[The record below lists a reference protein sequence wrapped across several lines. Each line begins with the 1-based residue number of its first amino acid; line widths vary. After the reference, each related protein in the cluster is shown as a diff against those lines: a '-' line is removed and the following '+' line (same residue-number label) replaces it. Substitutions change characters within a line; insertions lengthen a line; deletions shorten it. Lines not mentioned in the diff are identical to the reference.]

1 MHERSKEDLE
11 AALARLR
18 SEYRRLQ
25 KENQALRQELGPA
38 ARQLEPAEDDVGQV
52 NGVTNHSSV
61 DQKIRLFRSL
71 FRGRGDVFPV
81 RWDNKKGREGYSPA
95 CGNEWHKTLCG
106 KPKVK
111 CGACPNSQ
119 FLPVTDQV
127 IHDHLIGKQTIGV
140 YPILEDES
148 CWFLAIDFDKTSWRD
163 DVRGL
168 IDSCTHFDI
177 PAYVE
182 RSRSGDGAHVWV
194 FFSQSVQASLARK
207 LGSLILT
214 HATARRPGIGLESY
228 DRLFPSQDTL
238 PKGGFGNLIALP
250 LQKQPR
256 ELGNSEFLTE
266 APKIVDD
273 QWAFLDRVRRVSRN
287 QIEHLVQQYDVGDN
301 LLGVRRV
308 SELEDELEDSWTRPE
323 LQHEPEPQAAGDM
336 PESVRLVLSNG
347 LRIPKH
353 GMPPSLENTLIRL
366 AAFQNPE
373 FYRAQAMR
381 MSTYGKPRIISC
393 AEDLDQEIVL
403 PRGCLDAARS
413 ALEGQG
419 ITVIVDDQRFEGDPI
434 DTRFL
439 GTMRPEQE
447 AAANDLLD
455 DDTGLLCA
463 PTAFG
468 KTVVAAAVIGER
480 RRNTLILVHRRQLME
495 QWRERLATF
504 LDRPVES
511 IGQIGGGKRKRTG
524 EIDIAVMQSINR
536 KGKVDSLVGEY
547 GQIIVDEAHHV
558 SAFSFES
565 VLKKVRAKYILGLT
579 ATPVRKD
586 GHHPIILM
594 QCGPIRHRVTPQ
606 KQRQLANVE
615 YRLIPRSTEFR
626 VSDEDDGIGIQ
637 ALYGKLAQDDE
648 RNAQIFD
655 DILQA
660 LDAGRTPLVLTERVG
675 HAELLAEKLG
685 RFAKNVVILRGGRS
699 RKKAAEALDALAA
712 VPEDQ
717 ERLIIAT
724 GRYIGEGFDD
734 ARLDT
739 LFLTMP
745 ISWKGT
751 LQQYVG
757 RLHRQYRGKQE
768 VRVYDYVDQNLP
780 VLCKMYERRLMG
792 YRALGYDV
800 SANVQLDESTRQ
812 IRWFDSAPG
821 HHLMSGFSSR

>member
-1 MHERSKEDLE
+1 MPERSNEDLE

-18 SEYRRLQ
+18 SENRRLQ
-25 KENQALRQELGPA
+25 KENRALREELGPI
-38 ARQLEPAEDDVGQV
+38 ARQEALAEDDAGQV
-52 NGVTNHSSV
+52 IGITNRSSV

-71 FRGRGDVFPV
+71 FRGRGDVLPV
-81 RWDNKKGREGYSPA
+81 RWDNKKGRAGYSPA

-119 FLPVTDQV
+119 FLPVTNQV

-140 YPILEDES
+140 YPILEDGS

-163 DVRGL
+163 DVRGY

-194 FFSQSVQASLARK
+194 FFNQPVQASLARK

-214 HATARRPGIGLESY
+214 FATARRPGIGLESY

-266 APKIVDD
+266 ALEIVDD
-273 QWAFLDRVRRVSRN
+273 QWAFLDRVRRVSGN
-287 QIEHLVQQYDVGDN
+287 QIECLVQQYDVGDN

-308 SELEDELEDSWTRPE
+308 SVQEDELEDSWTRLEFQNAPE
-323 LQHEPEPQAAGDM
+323 RRVAGDI
-336 PESVRLVLSNG
+336 PESVKLVLSNG
-347 LRIPKH
+347 LRVPKQ
-353 GMPPSLENTLIRL
+353 GMPPSLQNTLIRL

-393 AEDLDQEIVL
+393 ADHLDQEIVL
-403 PRGCLDAARS
+403 PRGCLDAAIS

-419 ITVIVDDQRFEGDPI
+419 ITVVVDDQRFEGDPI
-434 DTRFL
+434 EAKFL
-439 GTMRPEQE
+439 GNLRPEQKY
-447 AAANDLLD
+447 AVNDLLD

-565 VLKKVRAKYILGLT
+565 VLRKVCARYILGLT

-606 KQRQLANVE
+606 KQRQPANVE
-615 YRLIPRSTEFR
+615 YRLIPRHTEFR
-626 VSDEDDGIGIQ
+626 VSDEEDEIGIQ
-637 ALYGKLAQDDE
+637 ALYGKLAQDDQ

-675 HAELLAEKLG
+675 HAELLAEKL
-685 RFAKNVVILRGGRS
+685 ALREKRRRSSRWPEPEEGGGGARCTGGGSGRS
-699 RKKAAEALDALAA
+699 GASDHRH
-712 VPEDQ
+712 
-717 ERLIIAT
+717 R
-724 GRYIGEGFDD
+724 
-734 ARLDT
+734 
-739 LFLTMP
+739 P
-745 ISWKGT
+745 IHW
-751 LQQYVG
+751 
-757 RLHRQYRGKQE
+757 
-768 VRVYDYVDQNLP
+768 
-780 VLCKMYERRLMG
+780 
-792 YRALGYDV
+792 
-800 SANVQLDESTRQ
+800 
-812 IRWFDSAPG
+812 
-821 HHLMSGFSSR
+821 

>member
-1 MHERSKEDLE
+1 MPDRSKEELE
-11 AALARLR
+11 AVLARLR
-18 SEYRRLQ
+18 SENRRLK
-25 KENQALRQELGPA
+25 KENQALRQELGPI
-38 ARQLEPAEDDVGQV
+38 ARQEAPAEDDAGQV

-71 FRGRGDVFPV
+71 FRGREDVYPV
-81 RWDNKKGREGYSPA
+81 RWENQKGRAGYSPA

-127 IHDHLIGKQTIGV
+127 IHDHLLGKTTVGV
-140 YPILEDES
+140 YPILEDGS
-148 CWFLAIDFDKTSWRD
+148 CWFLAIDFDKTSWRN
-163 DVRGL
+163 DVRGF

-182 RSRSGDGAHVWV
+182 RSRSGDGAHVWI

-214 HATARRPGIGLESY
+214 HATAQRPGIGLESY

-266 APKIVDD
+266 ALEPFDD
-273 QWAFLDRVRRVSRN
+273 QWAYLDCVRRVSRN
-287 QIEHLVQQYDVGDN
+287 QIERLIQQYDVGDN

-308 SELEDELEDSWTRPE
+308 SELEGEPEDSWTRPE
-323 LQHEPEPQAAGDM
+323 LQHEPQPHVAGDM

-347 LRIPKH
+347 LRIAKQ
-353 GMPPSLENTLIRL
+353 GMPASLQNTLIRL

-413 ALEGQG
+413 ALESQG
-419 ITVIVDDQRFEGDPI
+419 ITVTADDQRFEGDPI
-434 DTRFL
+434 EAKFL
-439 GTMRPEQE
+439 GTLRPEQE
-447 AAANDLLD
+447 SAVSDLLD

-468 KTVVAAAVIGER
+468 KTVVAAAAIGER
-480 RRNTLILVHRRQLME
+480 RRTTLVLVHRRQLMV

-536 KGKVDSLVGEY
+536 KGKVDPLVGEY

-606 KQRQLANVE
+606 KQRHLANIE

-626 VSDEDDGIGIQ
+626 VSDEEEEIGIQ
-637 ALYGKLAQDDE
+637 ALYGKLAQDDQ

-660 LDAGRTPLVLTERVG
+660 LDSGRTPLVLTERVG

-685 RFAKNVVILRGGRS
+685 RFAKNVIILRGGRS
-699 RKKAAEALDALAA
+699 RKKASEALDELAA
-712 VPEDQ
+712 IPADQ

-757 RLHRQYRGKQE
+757 RLHRQYRGKRE

-780 VLCKMYERRLMG
+780 VLRKMYERRLRG

-800 SANVQLDESTRQ
+800 SANL
-812 IRWFDSAPG
+812 
-821 HHLMSGFSSR
+821 

>member
-1 MHERSKEDLE
+1 M
-11 AALARLR
+11 
-18 SEYRRLQ
+18 
-25 KENQALRQELGPA
+25 
-38 ARQLEPAEDDVGQV
+38 
-52 NGVTNHSSV
+52 
-61 DQKIRLFRSL
+61 RLFRSL
-71 FRGRGDVFPV
+71 FRGREDVYPV
-81 RWDNKKGREGYSPA
+81 RWENQKGVAGYSPA
-95 CGNEWHKTLCG
+95 CGNEWHRTLCG

-119 FLPVTDQV
+119 FLPVTDQL
-127 IHDHLIGKQTIGV
+127 IHDHLIGRKTIGV
-140 YPILEDES
+140 YPILEDGS
-148 CWFLAIDFDKTSWRD
+148 CRFLAIDFDKTSWRN
-163 DVRGL
+163 DVHAF
-168 IDSCTHFDI
+168 IDSCAHFQV

-182 RSRSGDGAHVWV
+182 RSRSGNGAHVWI
-194 FFSQSVQASLARK
+194 FFSQPVQASLARK

-214 HATARRPGIGLESY
+214 HATAQRPGIGLESY
-228 DRLFPSQDTL
+228 DRLFPSRDTL
-238 PKGGFGNLIALP
+238 PNGGFGNLIALP

-256 ELGNSEFLTE
+256 KLGNSEFLTGALE
-266 APKIVDD
+266 PIDD
-273 QWAFLDRVRRVSRN
+273 QWAYLDRIRRVSRN
-287 QIEHLVQQYDVGDN
+287 QVERLVHQYDIGDD

-308 SELEDELEDSWTRPE
+308 SVLEDELEDSWTKPGLR
-323 LQHEPEPQAAGDM
+323 HEPEPDTAGEM
-336 PESVRLVLSNG
+336 PEKVTLVLSNG
-347 LRIPKH
+347 PHIPKR
-353 GMPPSLENTLIRL
+353 GMPPSLQNTLIRL

-393 AEDLDQEIVL
+393 ANDTDQEIVL
-403 PRGCLDAARS
+403 PRGCLDTALS
-413 ALEGQG
+413 ALEDQG
-419 ITVIVDDQRFEGDPI
+419 VAIAIKDQRFEGDPI
-434 DTRFL
+434 DTKFL
-439 GTMRPEQE
+439 GSLRPEQE
-447 AAANDLLD
+447 TAVGDVLDHETELLS
-455 DDTGLLCA
+455 A

-468 KTVVAAAVIGER
+468 KTVAAAAIIGKR

-504 LDRPVES
+504 LDRPKES
-511 IGQIGGGKRKRTG
+511 IGQIGGGKRKQTR
-524 EIDIAVMQSINR
+524 EIGIAVMQSINR
-536 KGKVDSLVGEY
+536 KGKVDPLVEEY

-565 VLKKVRAKYILGLT
+565 VLEKVRAKYVLGLT

-606 KQRQLANVE
+606 KQRQLTNVE
-615 YRLIPRSTEFR
+615 YRLIPRYTEFR
-626 VSDEDDGIGIQ
+626 VSDEESEIGIQ
-637 ALYGKLAQDDE
+637 AIDGKLAENNQ

-675 HAELLAEKLG
+675 HAELLAERLG
-685 RFAKNVVILRGGRS
+685 RFAKNIVILRGGRS
-699 RKKAAEALDALAA
+699 RKKAAEALDELAA
-712 VPEDQ
+712 VPANQ

-768 VRVYDYVDQNLP
+768 VRVYD
-780 VLCKMYERRLMG
+780 
-792 YRALGYDV
+792 
-800 SANVQLDESTRQ
+800 
-812 IRWFDSAPG
+812 
-821 HHLMSGFSSR
+821 

>member
-1 MHERSKEDLE
+1 MPDQSKKDLE
-11 AALARLR
+11 AELTRLR
-18 SEYRRLQ
+18 SENRRLQ
-25 KENQALRQELGPA
+25 KENQALRKE
-38 ARQLEPAEDDVGQV
+38 LEPVARDTAPPEYETSRVAV
-52 NGVTNHSSV
+52 VTNQSSV
-61 DQKIRLFRSL
+61 DKKIQLFRSL
-71 FRGRGDVFPV
+71 FRGREDVYPV
-81 RWDNKKGREGYSPA
+81 RWENQKGRAGYAPA

-106 KPKVK
+106 KPKIK
-111 CGACPNSQ
+111 CGACPNNQ
-119 FLPVTDQV
+119 FLPVSDQV
-127 IHDHLIGKQTIGV
+127 IHDHLIGKKTIGV
-140 YPILEDES
+140 YPILEDGS
-148 CWFLAIDFDKTSWRD
+148 CWFLAIDFDKISWRD
-163 DVRGL
+163 DVHAFVN
-168 IDSCTHFDI
+168 SCAHFEI
-177 PAYVE
+177 PGYVE
-182 RSRSGDGAHVWV
+182 RSRSGNGAHIWV
-194 FFSQSVQASLARK
+194 FFRQPVQASLARK

-214 HATARRPGIGLESY
+214 HATDRRPGIGLKSY

-266 APKIVDD
+266 ALEIVGD
-273 QWAFLDRVRRVSRN
+273 QWAFLDRVRRVSWN
-287 QIEHLVQQYDVGDN
+287 QIESLVKRYDVGDS

-308 SELEDELEDSWTRPE
+308 SILEDELEDSWTRPE
-323 LQHEPEPQAAGDM
+323 LQHEPEPHVAGDM
-336 PESVRLVLSNG
+336 PESLRLVLSNG
-347 LRIPKH
+347 LLIPKH
-353 GMPPSLENTLIRL
+353 GLPPSLQNTLIRL

-393 AEDLDQEIVL
+393 ADDLDQEIVL
-403 PRGCLDAARS
+403 PRGCSDAALS
-413 ALEGQG
+413 ALKSQG
-419 ITVIVDDQRFEGDPI
+419 ITTIVDDQRFAGDLI
-434 DTRFL
+434 DTKFL
-439 GTMRPEQE
+439 GTLRAEQE

-455 DDTGLLCA
+455 NDTGLLCA

-468 KTVVAAAVIGER
+468 KTVVAAAIIGQR
-480 RRNTLILVHRRQLME
+480 RRTTLVLVHRRQLME

-511 IGQIGGGKRKRTG
+511 IGQIGGGKRRRTG

-536 KGKVDSLVGEY
+536 KGKVDPLVGDY

-579 ATPVRKD
+579 ATPLRKD
-586 GHHPIILM
+586 GHHPIIVM

-606 KQRQLANVE
+606 KQRQLVNIE

-626 VSDEDDGIGIQ
+626 VSDEEDEIGIQ
-637 ALYGKLAQDDE
+637 ALYGKLAQDDQ
-648 RNAQIFD
+648 RNEQIFD

-699 RKKAAEALDALAA
+699 RKKAAEALDELAA
-712 VPEDQ
+712 VPADQ

-745 ISWKGT
+745 ISWKGM

-757 RLHRQYRGKQE
+757 RLHRQYCGKQE

-780 VLCKMYERRLMG
+780 VLRKMYERRMRG
-792 YRALGYDV
+792 YRALGYNV
-800 SANVQLDESTRQ
+800 LANV
-812 IRWFDSAPG
+812 
-821 HHLMSGFSSR
+821 

>member
-1 MHERSKEDLE
+1 MPERSKEGLE
-11 AALARLR
+11 AELTQLR
-18 SEYRRLQ
+18 SENRRLQ
-25 KENQALRQELGPA
+25 KENQALRQELEPVTRDVA
-38 ARQLEPAEDDVGQV
+38 PAEFETSQAT
-52 NGVTNHSSV
+52 GVTNHSSV
-61 DQKIRLFRSL
+61 DAKIRLFRSL
-71 FRGRGDVFPV
+71 FRGREHVYPV
-81 RWDNKKGREGYSPA
+81 RWENQKGKAGYSPA
-95 CGNEWHKTLCG
+95 CGNEWHNTLCG
-106 KPKVK
+106 KPRVK
-111 CGACPNSQ
+111 CGACPNNQ
-119 FLPVTDQV
+119 FLSVTDQV
-127 IHDHLIGKQTIGV
+127 IHDHLIGKKTIGV
-140 YPILEDES
+140 YPILEDGS

-163 DVRGL
+163 DVQAV
-168 IDSCTHFDI
+168 IDSCVHFEL
-177 PAYVE
+177 PAHVE
-182 RSRSGDGAHVWV
+182 HSRSGNGAHVWI
-194 FFSQSVQASLARK
+194 FFSQTVQASLARK

-214 HATARRPGIGLESY
+214 HAMARRPGIGLESY

-250 LQKQPR
+250 LQKEPR
-256 ELGNSEFLTE
+256 KLGNSEFLTGALE
-266 APKIVDD
+266 PIDD
-273 QWAFLDRVRRVSRN
+273 QWAYLDRVRRVSRN
-287 QIEHLVQQYDVGDN
+287 QIERLVHQHDVGDD

-308 SELEDELEDSWTRPE
+308 SVLEDEPEDSWTKPE
-323 LQHEPEPQAAGDM
+323 LRREPEPHTAGDM
-336 PESVRLVLSNG
+336 SETVNLVMSNG
-347 LRIPKH
+347 LQIPKH
-353 GMPPSLENTLIRL
+353 GMPPSLQNTLIRL

-381 MSTYGKPRIISC
+381 MSTYGKSRIISC
-393 AEDLDQEIVL
+393 ANDTAQEIVL
-403 PRGCLDAARS
+403 PRGCLNAAIS
-413 ALEGQG
+413 ALEDLGVA
-419 ITVIVDDQRFEGDPI
+419 IDIEDQRFEGDRI
-434 DTRFL
+434 DAKFL
-439 GTMRPEQE
+439 GTLRPEQE
-447 AAANDLLD
+447 AAVHDLLD
-455 DDTGLLCA
+455 NEMGLLCA

-468 KTVVAAAVIGER
+468 KTVVAAAIIEKR
-480 RRNTLILVHRRQLME
+480 RRSTLILVHRRQLME

-504 LDRPVES
+504 LDRPMES
-511 IGQIGGGKRKRTG
+511 IGQIGGGKRKQTG
-524 EIDIAVMQSINR
+524 EIDIAVMQSISR
-536 KGKVDSLVGEY
+536 KGKVDPLVEGY

-565 VLKKVRAKYILGLT
+565 ILKEVRAKYILGLT

-615 YRLIPRSTEFR
+615 YRLIPRYTEFR
-626 VSDEDDGIGIQ
+626 VSDEEGEIGIQ
-637 ALYGKLAQDDE
+637 ALYGKLAQDDQ

-675 HAELLAEKLG
+675 HAELLAERLE
-685 RFAKNVVILRGGRS
+685 RFAKNVIILRGGRS
-699 RKKAAEALDALAA
+699 RKKAGEALDRLAS

-757 RLHRQYRGKQE
+757 RLHRQFRGKQE

-780 VLCKMYERRLMG
+780 VLRKMYERRLRG
-792 YRALGYDV
+792 YRAIGYDLV
-800 SANVQLDESTRQ
+800 AD
-812 IRWFDSAPG
+812 A
-821 HHLMSGFSSR
+821 

>member
-1 MHERSKEDLE
+1 MPERSKADLQ

-18 SEYRRLQ
+18 SENRRLQ
-25 KENQALRQELGPA
+25 KENQALRQELGPI
-38 ARQLEPAEDDVGQV
+38 ARQVAPAEDDAGQV
-52 NGVTNHSSV
+52 TGITNHSSV
-61 DQKIRLFRSL
+61 KQKIRLFRSL
-71 FRGRGDVFPV
+71 FRGREDVYPV
-81 RWDNKKGREGYSPA
+81 RWENQKGKAGYSPA

-106 KPKVK
+106 KPKVN

-119 FLPVTDQV
+119 FLAVTDQA
-127 IHDHLIGKQTIGV
+127 IHDHLIGKKTIGV
-140 YPILEDES
+140 YPILEDVA

-163 DVRGL
+163 DVRGF

-182 RSRSGDGAHVWV
+182 RSRSGDGAHIWI
-194 FFSQSVQASLARK
+194 FFSQLVEASVARK

-214 HATARRPGIGLESY
+214 HATTRRPGIGLESY

-256 ELGNSEFLTE
+256 ELGNSEFLTD
-266 APKIVDD
+266 ALARVDD

-287 QIEHLVQQYDVGDN
+287 QVERLIRQHDVGDS

-308 SELEDELEDSWTRPE
+308 SVLEDDLEDSWTRPE
-323 LQHEPEPQAAGDM
+323 VQHEPASHVTGDM

-347 LRIPKH
+347 FRIPKQ
-353 GMPPSLENTLIRL
+353 GLPPSVQNTLIRL

-393 AEDLDQEIVL
+393 ADDLDRELVL
-403 PRGCLDAARS
+403 PRGCVEAAIS
-413 ALEGQG
+413 SLEKQG
-419 ITVIVDDQRFEGDPI
+419 IAPVIEDQRFEGGAI

-439 GTMRPEQE
+439 GSLRPEQQS
-447 AAANDLLD
+447 AAHDLLD

-504 LDRPVES
+504 LDRPVEK
-511 IGQIGGGKRKRTG
+511 IGQIGGGRRKQTG

-536 KGKVDSLVGEY
+536 KGKVDPLVGEY

-558 SAFSFES
+558 SAFSFETI
-565 VLKKVRAKYILGLT
+565 LKTVRAKYVLGLT

-606 KQRQLANVE
+606 KQRQLANIE
-615 YRLIPRSTEFR
+615 YRLIPRRTEFR
-626 VSDEDDGIGIQ
+626 VSDEEDEIGIQ
-637 ALYGKLAQDDE
+637 TLYGKLAQDDE

-655 DILQA
+655 DILKA
-660 LDAGRTPLVLTERVG
+660 LDEGRTPLVLTERVG

-699 RKKAAEALDALAA
+699 RKKATAALDKLAA
-712 VPEDQ
+712 IPADQ

-757 RLHRQYRGKQE
+757 RLHRQYYGKQE

-780 VLCKMYERRLMG
+780 VLRKMYERRLRG
-792 YRALGYDV
+792 YKAIGYDV
-800 SANVQLDESTRQ
+800 KSEGIV
-812 IRWFDSAPG
+812 
-821 HHLMSGFSSR
+821 

>member
-1 MHERSKEDLE
+1 MPERSKKDLE
-11 AALARLR
+11 TALARLR
-18 SEYRRLQ
+18 SENRRLQ
-25 KENQALRQELGPA
+25 KENRALRQELGPI
-38 ARQLEPAEDDVGQV
+38 ARQVEPAEDHAGQV
-52 NGVTNHSSV
+52 TGVTNHSGA

-71 FRGRGDVFPV
+71 FRGREDVYPV
-81 RWDNKKGREGYSPA
+81 RWENQKGRAGYAPA

-111 CGACPNSQ
+111 CRACPNSL
-119 FLPVTDQV
+119 FLSVTDQV
-127 IHDHLIGKQTIGV
+127 IHDHLIGMKTIGV
-140 YPILEDES
+140 YPILEDGS

-163 DVRGL
+163 DVRAFV
-168 IDSCTHFDI
+168 DSCAHFEI
-177 PAYVE
+177 PAYAE
-182 RSRSGDGAHVWV
+182 RSRSGDGAHIWI
-194 FFSQSVQASLARK
+194 FFSQSVQAALARK

-214 HATARRPGIGLESY
+214 HATTQRPGIGLESY

-256 ELGNSEFLTE
+256 ELNNSEFLTE
-266 APKIVDD
+266 ALEIVDD

-287 QIEHLVQQYDVGDN
+287 QVERLVQQYDIGDN
-301 LLGVRRV
+301 ILGVRRV
-308 SELEDELEDSWTRPE
+308 SVLEDELEDSWKRPE
-323 LQHEPEPQAAGDM
+323 FQHEPEHQVAGDM

-347 LRIPKH
+347 LRIPKQ
-353 GMPPSLENTLIRL
+353 GMPTSLQNTLIRL

-381 MSTYGKPRIISC
+381 MSTYGKPRIIAC
-393 AEDLDQEIVL
+393 ADDLGQEIGL
-403 PRGCLDAARS
+403 PRGCLDAAIS
-413 ALEGQG
+413 VLEGRG
-419 ITVIVDDQRFEGDPI
+419 ITVNVEDQRFEGDPI
-434 DTRFL
+434 VTRFL
-439 GTMRPEQE
+439 GSLRPEQE
-447 AAANDLLD
+447 AAVHDLLD

-468 KTVVAAAVIGER
+468 KTVVAAAIIGER
-480 RRNTLILVHRRQLME
+480 QRNTLILVHRRQLMK

-504 LDRPVES
+504 LDGPVER
-511 IGQIGGGKRKRTG
+511 IGQIGGGKRERTG
-524 EIDIAVMQSINR
+524 EIDIAVMQSVNQ
-536 KGKVDSLVGEY
+536 KGKVDPLVEEY

-579 ATPVRKD
+579 ATPLRKD

-594 QCGPIRHRVTPQ
+594 QCGRIRHRVSPK

-615 YRLIPRSTEFR
+615 YRLIPRCTEFR
-626 VSDEDDGIGIQ
+626 VSDEDDEFGIQ
-637 ALYGKLAQDDE
+637 ALYGKLAQDNQ

-660 LDAGRTPLVLTERVG
+660 LDEGRTPLVLTERVG
-675 HAELLAEKLG
+675 HAELLAEKLK

-699 RKKAAEALDALAA
+699 RTKAAEALDELAA
-712 VPEDQ
+712 VPSDQ

-757 RLHRQYRGKQE
+757 RLHRQYRDKQE

-780 VLCKMYERRLMG
+780 VLRKMYERRLRG
-792 YRALGYDV
+792 YGALGYEV
-800 SANVQLDESTRQ
+800 AANV
-812 IRWFDSAPG
+812 
-821 HHLMSGFSSR
+821 

>member
-1 MHERSKEDLE
+1 MPERSKADLE

-18 SEYRRLQ
+18 SENRRLQ
-25 KENQALRQELGPA
+25 KENQALRQELGPI
-38 ARQLEPAEDDVGQV
+38 ARQVAPAEDDAGQV
-52 NGVTNHSSV
+52 TGITNHSSV
-61 DQKIRLFRSL
+61 KQKIRLFRSL
-71 FRGRGDVFPV
+71 FRGREDVYPV
-81 RWDNKKGREGYSPA
+81 RWENQKGRAGYSPA

-106 KPKVK
+106 KPKVN

-119 FLPVTDQV
+119 FLAVTDQA
-127 IHDHLIGKQTIGV
+127 IHDHLIGKKTIGV
-140 YPILEDES
+140 YPILEDVA

-163 DVRGL
+163 DVRGF

-182 RSRSGDGAHVWV
+182 RSRSGDGAHIWI
-194 FFSQSVQASLARK
+194 FFSQLVEASVARK

-214 HATARRPGIGLESY
+214 HATTRRPGIGLESY

-256 ELGNSEFLTE
+256 ELGNSEFLTD
-266 APKIVDD
+266 ALARVDD

-287 QIEHLVQQYDVGDN
+287 QVERLIRQHDVGDS

-308 SELEDELEDSWTRPE
+308 SVLEDDLEDSWTRPE
-323 LQHEPEPQAAGDM
+323 VQHEPASHVTGDM

-347 LRIPKH
+347 FRIPKQ
-353 GMPPSLENTLIRL
+353 GLPPSVQNTLIRL

-393 AEDLDQEIVL
+393 ADDLDRELVL
-403 PRGCLDAARS
+403 PRGCVEAAIS
-413 ALEGQG
+413 SLEKQG
-419 ITVIVDDQRFEGDPI
+419 IAPVIEDQRFEGGAI

-439 GTMRPEQE
+439 GSLRPEQQS
-447 AAANDLLD
+447 AAHDLLD

-504 LDRPVES
+504 LDRPVEK
-511 IGQIGGGKRKRTG
+511 IGQIGGGRRKQTG

-536 KGKVDSLVGEY
+536 KGKVDPLVGEY

-558 SAFSFES
+558 SAFSFETI
-565 VLKKVRAKYILGLT
+565 LKTVRAKYVLGLT

-606 KQRQLANVE
+606 KQRQLANIE
-615 YRLIPRSTEFR
+615 YRLIPRRTEFR
-626 VSDEDDGIGIQ
+626 VSDEEDEIGIQ
-637 ALYGKLAQDDE
+637 TLYGKLAQDDE

-655 DILQA
+655 DILKA
-660 LDAGRTPLVLTERVG
+660 LDEGRTPLVLTERVG

-699 RKKAAEALDALAA
+699 RKKATAALDKLAA
-712 VPEDQ
+712 IPADQ

-757 RLHRQYRGKQE
+757 RLHRQYYGKQE

-780 VLCKMYERRLMG
+780 VLRKMYERRLRG
-792 YRALGYDV
+792 YKAIGYDV
-800 SANVQLDESTRQ
+800 KSEGIV
-812 IRWFDSAPG
+812 
-821 HHLMSGFSSR
+821 

>member
-1 MHERSKEDLE
+1 MPERSKEDLQE
-11 AALARLR
+11 ALARLR
-18 SEYRRLQ
+18 AENRRLQ
-25 KENQALRQELGPA
+25 QENQALRQELGPA
-38 ARQLEPAEDDVGQV
+38 ARQVESADDDAGQV
-52 NGVTNHSSV
+52 RGVTNHSGV
-61 DQKIRLFRSL
+61 EQKIRLFRSL
-71 FRGRGDVFPV
+71 FRGREDVYPV
-81 RWDNKKGREGYSPA
+81 RWENQKGRAGYAPA

-119 FLPVTDQV
+119 FLTVTDRV
-127 IHDHLIGKQTIGV
+127 IHDHLIGKKTIGV
-140 YPILEDES
+140 YPILEDGS

-163 DVRGL
+163 DVHAFV
-168 IDSCTHFDI
+168 DSCAHFEI

-182 RSRSGDGAHVWV
+182 RSRSGNGAHVWI
-194 FFSQSVQASLARK
+194 FFSQPVQAFLARK

-214 HATARRPGIGLESY
+214 RATAQRPGIGLESY

-238 PKGGFGNLIALP
+238 PNGGFGNLIALP

-266 APKIVDD
+266 ALEIIDD

-287 QIEHLVQQYDVGDN
+287 QIERLVQQYDVNDN

-308 SELEDELEDSWTRPE
+308 SIQEDELEDSWTRPE
-323 LQHEPEPQAAGDM
+323 MHIKPEPHVAADM
-336 PESVRLVLSNG
+336 PDSVKLALSNG
-347 LRIPKH
+347 LRIPKQ
-353 GMPPSLENTLIRL
+353 GMPTSLQNTLIRL

-393 AEDLDQEIVL
+393 ADNLDQEIVL
-403 PRGCLDAARS
+403 PRGCLDAAIS

-439 GTMRPEQE
+439 GTLRPEQD

-504 LDRPVES
+504 LDGPVER

-536 KGKVDSLVGEY
+536 KGIVDPLAGDY

-565 VLKKVRAKYILGLT
+565 ILKNVRAKYILGLT

-615 YRLIPRSTEFR
+615 YRLIPRHTEFR

-637 ALYGKLAQDDE
+637 ALYGKLAQDGQ

-660 LDAGRTPLVLTERVG
+660 LDAGRTPLVLTERVR

-685 RFAKNVVILRGGRS
+685 RFAKNVIILRGGRS
-699 RKKAAEALDALAA
+699 RKKASEALDELAA
-712 VPEDQ
+712 VPADQ

-780 VLCKMYERRLMG
+780 VLRKMYDRRLRG
-792 YRALGYDV
+792 YKAIGYEIV
-800 SANVQLDESTRQ
+800 SND
-812 IRWFDSAPG
+812 
-821 HHLMSGFSSR
+821 

>member
-1 MHERSKEDLE
+1 MPNRSKEDFE

-18 SEYRRLQ
+18 SENRRLR
-25 KENQALRQELGPA
+25 KENQALRRELGPI
-38 ARQLEPAEDDVGQV
+38 ARQETPAEADTGQV
-52 NGVTNHSSV
+52 TGVTNYSSV
-61 DQKIRLFRSL
+61 EQKIRLFRSL
-71 FRGRGDVFPV
+71 FRGREDVYPI
-81 RWDNKKGREGYSPA
+81 RWENQKGRAGYAPA

-111 CGACPNSQ
+111 CGACPNSR

-127 IHDHLIGKQTIGV
+127 IHDHLIGKTTVGV
-140 YPILEDES
+140 YPILEDGS
-148 CWFLAIDFDKTSWRD
+148 CWFLAIDFDKTSWCN
-163 DVRGL
+163 DVHAFV
-168 IDSCTHFDI
+168 DSCAHFQV

-182 RSRSGDGAHVWV
+182 RSRSGNGAHVWI
-194 FFSQSVQASLARK
+194 FFSQPVQASLARK

-214 HATARRPGIGLESY
+214 HATDRRPGIGLESY

-256 ELGNSEFLTE
+256 ELGNSEFPTE
-266 APKIVDD
+266 AFETVND

-287 QIEHLVQQYDVGDN
+287 QIERLVQQYDVGDS

-308 SELEDELEDSWTRPE
+308 SVQEDEMEDSWTRPE
-323 LQHEPEPQAAGDM
+323 FQHEPESHVAADM
-336 PESVRLVLSNG
+336 PKSVRLVLSNG
-347 LRIPKH
+347 LRIPKQD
-353 GMPPSLENTLIRL
+353 MPPSLQNMLIRL

-393 AEDLDQEIVL
+393 ANNLDHEIVL
-403 PRGCLDAARS
+403 PRGCLEAAVS
-413 ALEGQG
+413 ALKGQG
-419 ITVIVDDQRFEGDPI
+419 ITVVVDDQRFEGDPI
-434 DTRFL
+434 ETKFL
-439 GTMRPEQE
+439 GTLRPEQDS
-447 AAANDLLD
+447 AANDLLD
-455 DDTGLLCA
+455 NDMGLLCA

-468 KTVVAAAVIGER
+468 KTVVAAAIIGER
-480 RRNTLILVHRRQLME
+480 RRTTLIFVHRRQLME

-511 IGQIGGGKRKRTG
+511 IGQIGGGKRKQTG

-536 KGKVDSLVGEY
+536 RGKVDPLVGEY

-565 VLKKVRAKYILGLT
+565 VLKKVCAKYILGLT

-606 KQRQLANVE
+606 KQRQLSDVK
-615 YRLIPRSTEFR
+615 YRLIPRYTEFC
-626 VSDEDDGIGIQ
+626 VSDEKDEIGIQ
-637 ALYGKLAQDDE
+637 ALYGKLAQDDQ
-648 RNAQIFD
+648 RNEQIFD

-660 LDAGRTPLVLTERVG
+660 LDTGRTPLVLTERVG
-675 HAELLAEKLG
+675 HAELLANRLE
-685 RFAKNVVILRGGRS
+685 RFARNVIILRGGRS
-699 RKKAAEALDALAA
+699 RKKAAEALDELAA
-712 VPEDQ
+712 VPSDQ

-768 VRVYDYVDQNLP
+768 VRVYDYVDKNLP
-780 VLCKMYERRLMG
+780 VLRKMYERRQRG
-792 YRALGYDV
+792 YRTLGYDV
-800 SANVQLDESTRQ
+800 TATE
-812 IRWFDSAPG
+812 
-821 HHLMSGFSSR
+821 

>member
-1 MHERSKEDLE
+1 MSERSKHSLE
-11 AALARLR
+11 AELTRLR
-18 SEYRRLQ
+18 SENRRLQ
-25 KENQALRQELGPA
+25 VENQELRRELGNT
-38 ARQLEPAEDDVGQV
+38 ARDTATKKDKPPENAGL
-52 NGVTNHSSV
+52 TNQSTV
-61 DQKIRLFRSL
+61 DEKIRLFGSL
-71 FRGRGDVFPV
+71 FRGREDVYPI
-81 RWDNKKGREGYSPA
+81 RWENRKGRAGYSPA
-95 CGNEWHKTLCG
+95 CGNEWHKKLCG

-119 FLPVTDQV
+119 FLPITDEV
-127 IHDHLIGKQTIGV
+127 IHDHLAGKKTIGV
-140 YPILEDES
+140 YPILEDGS
-148 CWFLAIDFDKTSWRD
+148 CWFLAIDFDNTSWRD
-163 DVRGL
+163 DVREITG
-168 IDSCTHFDI
+168 SCERLDI

-182 RSRSGDGAHVWV
+182 RSRSGNGAHVWV
-194 FFSQSVQASLARK
+194 FFSHAVQASLARK

-214 HATARRPGIGLESY
+214 HAMARRPGIGLESY
-228 DRLFPSQDTL
+228 DRLFPSQNTL

-256 ELGNSEFLTE
+256 ELGNSEFLDE
-266 APKIVDD
+266 MLEPVDD
-273 QWAFLDRVRRVSRN
+273 QWAYLGRVRRVSGSHVDR
-287 QIEHLVQQYDVGDN
+287 IVQKHDVGDS

-308 SELEDELEDSWTRPE
+308 SVMEDELEDSWTRQE
-323 LQHEPEPQAAGDM
+323 FQIQSEPRPAGNM
-336 PESVRLVLSNG
+336 PESVKLILSDG
-347 LRIPKH
+347 LHTSKQ
-353 GMPPSLENTLIRL
+353 GMPPSLLNMLIRL

-393 AEDLDQEIVL
+393 ADDCDQEIVL
-403 PRGCLDAARS
+403 PRGCFDVAKT
-413 ALEGQG
+413 ALEDQG
-419 ITVIVDDQRFEGDPI
+419 IEFVIEDQRFEGNLI
-434 DTRFL
+434 DTNFL
-439 GTMRPEQE
+439 GSLRPEQD
-447 AAANDLLD
+447 AAVRDLLASE
-455 DDTGLLCA
+455 TGILCA

-468 KTVVAAAVIGER
+468 KTVAAAAIIGER

-504 LDRPVES
+504 LDGPMER

-536 KGKVDSLVGEY
+536 KGKVDPLVEDY
-547 GQIIVDEAHHV
+547 GQIIVDEAHHL

-565 VLKKVRAKYILGLT
+565 ILKKVRAKYILGLT

-606 KQRQLANVE
+606 KQRQLENVE
-615 YRLIPRSTEFR
+615 YRLIPRLTAFH
-626 VSDEDDGIGIQ
+626 VVDEEGEIGIQ
-637 ALYGKLAQDDE
+637 ALYGKLAQDDQ
-648 RNAQIFD
+648 RNSQIFD

-685 RFAKNVVILRGGRS
+685 RFAKNVIILRGGRS
-699 RKKAAEALDALAA
+699 RKKAAEALDQLASI
-712 VPEDQ
+712 PPDQ

-757 RLHRQYRGKQE
+757 RLHRQYQGKKE

-780 VLCKMYERRLMG
+780 VLRKMYERRLRG
-792 YRALGYDV
+792 YRAIGYDV
-800 SANVQLDESTRQ
+800 SGDQ
-812 IRWFDSAPG
+812 
-821 HHLMSGFSSR
+821 

>member
-1 MHERSKEDLE
+1 MPDRSKEELE
-11 AALARLR
+11 AVLTRLR
-18 SEYRRLQ
+18 SENRRL
-25 KENQALRQELGPA
+25 KNENQALRQELGPA
-38 ARQLEPAEDDVGQV
+38 ARQVEPGEDDSGQV
-52 NGVTNHSSV
+52 TGVTNQSNV
-61 DQKIRLFRSL
+61 DKKIRLFRSL
-71 FRGRGDVFPV
+71 FRGREDVFPV
-81 RWDNKKGREGYSPA
+81 RWDNKKGRTGYSPA

-119 FLPVTDQV
+119 FLAVTDQA
-127 IHDHLIGKQTIGV
+127 IHDHLIGKTTIGV
-140 YPILEDES
+140 YPILEDGS

-163 DVRGL
+163 DVHAFV
-168 IDSCTHFDI
+168 DSCAHFDI

-182 RSRSGDGAHVWV
+182 RSRSGDGAHVWI
-194 FFSQSVQASLARK
+194 FFSQSVQALLARK

-214 HATARRPGIGLESY
+214 HATSRRPGIGLESY

-256 ELGNSEFLTE
+256 ELGNSEFLTDALE
-266 APKIVDD
+266 PFDD
-273 QWAFLDRVRRVSRN
+273 QWAYLDCVRRVSRN
-287 QIEHLVQQYDVGDN
+287 LIERLICQHDVGDN
-301 LLGVRRV
+301 LLGIRRV
-308 SELEDELEDSWTRPE
+308 SELEGELEDSWTRPE
-323 LQHEPEPQAAGDM
+323 LQHEPQPHVAGDM

-347 LRIPKH
+347 LRIPKQ
-353 GMPPSLENTLIRL
+353 GMPASLQNTLIRL

-393 AEDLDQEIVL
+393 ADDLDRELVL
-403 PRGCLDAARS
+403 PRGCLDAAIS
-413 ALEGQG
+413 SLEKQG
-419 ITVIVDDQRFEGDPI
+419 IAPVIEDQRFEGDPI
-434 DTRFL
+434 DTKFL
-439 GTMRPEQE
+439 GSLRPEQQ
-447 AAANDLLD
+447 AAVHDLLD

-468 KTVVAAAVIGER
+468 KTVAAAAIIGER
-480 RRNTLILVHRRQLME
+480 RCNTLILVHRRQLME

-504 LDRPVES
+504 LDRPMEK
-511 IGQIGGGKRKRTG
+511 IGQIGGGRRRQTG

-536 KGKVDSLVGEY
+536 KGKVDPLVGEY

-558 SAFSFES
+558 SAFSFETI
-565 VLKKVRAKYILGLT
+565 LKKVRAKYILGLT

-594 QCGPIRHRVTPQ
+594 QCGPIRHRVTPR
-606 KQRQLANVE
+606 KQRQLADIE
-615 YRLIPRSTEFR
+615 YRLIPRCTEFR
-626 VSDEDDGIGIQ
+626 VSDEEEEIGIQ

-655 DILQA
+655 DILKA
-660 LDAGRTPLVLTERVG
+660 LDEGRTPLVLTERVG

-699 RKKAAEALDALAA
+699 RKKATEALDKLAA
-712 VPEDQ
+712 IPVDQ

-780 VLCKMYERRLMG
+780 VLRKMYERRLRG
-792 YRALGYDV
+792 YRAIGYDV
-800 SANVQLDESTRQ
+800 SANT
-812 IRWFDSAPG
+812 
-821 HHLMSGFSSR
+821 

>member
-1 MHERSKEDLE
+1 MSDYAGESGMPERSKRDLE
-11 AALARLR
+11 AALARLL
-18 SEYRRLQ
+18 SENRRLQ
-25 KENQALRQELGPA
+25 KENQVLQQELGPI
-38 ARQLEPAEDDVGQV
+38 ARQDVPAEEYAGQV
-52 NGVTNHSSV
+52 TGVTNYSGV

-71 FRGRGDVFPV
+71 FRGREDVYPV
-81 RWDNKKGREGYSPA
+81 RWENRKGRVGYSPA

-106 KPKVK
+106 KPRVK
-111 CGACPNSQ
+111 CGACPNNR

-127 IHDHLIGKQTIGV
+127 IRDHLIGKKTIGV
-140 YPILEDES
+140 YPILEDGS

-163 DVRGL
+163 DVHAFVG
-168 IDSCTHFDI
+168 SCAHFDI

-182 RSRSGDGAHVWV
+182 RSRSGNGAHAWI
-194 FFSQSVQASLARK
+194 FFSQPVQASLARK
-207 LGSLILT
+207 VGSLILT
-214 HATARRPGIGLESY
+214 HATTRRPGIGLESY

-238 PKGGFGNLIALP
+238 PKGGFGSLIALP
-250 LQKQPR
+250 LQKKPR
-256 ELGNSEFLTE
+256 ELGNSEFVTE
-266 APKIVDD
+266 ALEIVDD

-287 QIEHLVQQYDVGDN
+287 QVERLVQEYDVGDD

-308 SELEDELEDSWTRPE
+308 SELENELEDSWTRPE
-323 LQHEPEPQAAGDM
+323 LREAPEPHAVDNM

-347 LRIPKH
+347 LRIPKQ
-353 GMPPSLENTLIRL
+353 GMPPSLQNTFIRL

-393 AEDLDQEIVL
+393 ADDLDQEIIL
-403 PRGCLDAARS
+403 PRGCLDAALA
-413 ALEGQG
+413 ALDGQG
-419 ITVIVDDQRFEGDPI
+419 ITVILDDQRFEGDPI
-434 DTRFL
+434 ETKFL
-439 GTMRPEQE
+439 GTLRPEQE
-447 AAANDLLD
+447 GAAQDLLAD
-455 DDTGLLCA
+455 DSGLLCA

-468 KTVVAAAVIGER
+468 KTVVAAAIVGER
-480 RRNTLILVHRRQLME
+480 QRNTLILVHRRQLME

-504 LDRPVES
+504 LDIPAES

-536 KGKVDSLVGEY
+536 KGKVDPLVGEY

-565 VLKKVRAKYILGLT
+565 VLKRVRARYILGLT
-579 ATPVRKD
+579 ATPLRKD

-606 KQRQLANVE
+606 KQRQLANVD
-615 YRLIPRSTEFR
+615 YRLIPKYTKFR
-626 VSDEDDGIGIQ
+626 VSDEEDGIGIQ
-637 ALYGKLAQDDE
+637 ALYGKLAQDDQ

-675 HAELLAEKLG
+675 HAELLAERLG
-685 RFAKNVVILRGGRS
+685 RFAKNVVILCGGRG

-712 VPEDQ
+712 VPADQ

-757 RLHRQYRGKQE
+757 RLHRQYRGKHE

-780 VLCKMYERRLMG
+780 VLRRMYERRLRG

-800 SANVQLDESTRQ
+800 AANV
-812 IRWFDSAPG
+812 
-821 HHLMSGFSSR
+821 

>member
-1 MHERSKEDLE
+1 MPDQSKKDLE
-11 AALARLR
+11 AELTRLR
-18 SEYRRLQ
+18 SENRRLQ
-25 KENQALRQELGPA
+25 KENQALRKELGPV
-38 ARQLEPAEDDVGQV
+38 ARDTAPPEYETSRVAV
-52 NGVTNHSSV
+52 VTNQSSV
-61 DQKIRLFRSL
+61 DQKIQLFRSL
-71 FRGRGDVFPV
+71 FRGREDVYPV
-81 RWDNKKGREGYSPA
+81 RWENRKGRAGYAPA
-95 CGNEWHKTLCG
+95 CGNEWHKTLCE

-119 FLPVTDQV
+119 FLPVTNQV

-140 YPILEDES
+140 YPILEDGS

-163 DVRGL
+163 DVYAFVA
-168 IDSCTHFDI
+168 SCTHFQL

-182 RSRSGDGAHVWV
+182 RSRSGNGAHVWI
-194 FFSQSVQASLARK
+194 FFHQPVQASLARK

-214 HATARRPGIGLESY
+214 RTTAQRPDIGLESY

-266 APKIVDD
+266 ALEIVDD
-273 QWAFLDRVRRVSRN
+273 QWAFLDRVRRVSRD
-287 QIEHLVQQYDVGDN
+287 QTESLVQQYDVGDN

-308 SELEDELEDSWTRPE
+308 SVLEDQLEDSWTSPE
-323 LQHEPEPQAAGDM
+323 LQHEAEPHVAGDV

-347 LRIPKH
+347 LLIPKQ
-353 GMPPSLENTLIRL
+353 GLPPSLQNTLIRL
-366 AAFQNPE
+366 TAFQNPE

-393 AEDLDQEIVL
+393 ADDLDQEIVL
-403 PRGCLDAARS
+403 PRGCLDAAIS

-419 ITVIVDDQRFEGDPI
+419 ITAIVDDQRFEGDPI
-434 DTRFL
+434 DTKFL
-439 GTMRPEQE
+439 GTLRPEQE
-447 AAANDLLD
+447 AAANDLLGD
-455 DDTGLLCA
+455 DMGLLCA

-504 LDRPVES
+504 LDGPVEN

-524 EIDIAVMQSINR
+524 EIDIAVMQSVSR

-606 KQRQLANVE
+606 RQRQLANVE

-626 VSDEDDGIGIQ
+626 VSDEEDEIGIQ
-637 ALYGKLAQDDE
+637 ALYGKLTQDDQ

-699 RKKAAEALDALAA
+699 RKKAAEVLDELAA
-712 VPEDQ
+712 VPADQ

-780 VLCKMYERRLMG
+780 VLRKMYERRLRG
-792 YRALGYDV
+792 YRALGYEV
-800 SANVQLDESTRQ
+800 AANE
-812 IRWFDSAPG
+812 
-821 HHLMSGFSSR
+821 

>member
-1 MHERSKEDLE
+1 MPERTKENLE
-11 AALARLR
+11 AALTRLR
-18 SEYRRLQ
+18 SENRRLQ
-25 KENQALRQELGPA
+25 KENRALRQALGPI
-38 ARQLEPAEDDVGQV
+38 ARQVEPAEDGAGQV
-52 NGVTNHSSV
+52 TGVTNHSSV
-61 DQKIRLFRSL
+61 DRKIRLFRSL
-71 FRGRGDVFPV
+71 FRGREDVYPV
-81 RWDNKKGREGYSPA
+81 RWENQKGRAGFAPA

-106 KPKVK
+106 KPKIK

-127 IHDHLIGKQTIGV
+127 IHDHLIGKSTIGA
-140 YPILEDES
+140 YPILEDGT
-148 CWFLAIDFDKTSWRD
+148 CWFLAIDFDKTSWRN
-163 DVRGL
+163 DVHAFV
-168 IDSCTHFDI
+168 DSCAHFEV

-182 RSRSGDGAHVWV
+182 RSRSGNGAHIWI
-194 FFSQSVQASLARK
+194 FFSQPVPASLARK
-207 LGSLILT
+207 LGSLLLT

-228 DRLFPSQDTL
+228 DRLFPSQDTV

-266 APKIVDD
+266 ALEIVDD
-273 QWAFLDRVRRVSRN
+273 QWAFLDCVKRVSRD
-287 QIEHLVQQYDVGDN
+287 QVERLVHQNDVGDN

-308 SELEDELEDSWTRPE
+308 SIQEDELEDSWTSPE
-323 LQHEPEPQAAGDM
+323 FQNEPEPHVAGDM
-336 PESVRLVLSNG
+336 PDPAKLVLSNG
-347 LRIPKH
+347 LRIPKQ
-353 GMPPSLENTLIRL
+353 GMPPSLQNTLIRL

-393 AEDLDQEIVL
+393 ADDLDQEIVL
-403 PRGCLDAARS
+403 PRGCLDAAIS
-413 ALEGQG
+413 TLEDRG
-419 ITVIVDDQRFEGDPI
+419 IAPIIEDQRFEGDLI
-434 DTRFL
+434 DTKFL
-439 GTMRPEQE
+439 GNLRPEQE
-447 AAANDLLD
+447 TAVHDLLND
-455 DDTGLLCA
+455 ETGLLCA

-504 LDRPVES
+504 LDGPVER
-511 IGQIGGGKRKRTG
+511 IGQIGGGKRERTG
-524 EIDIAVMQSINR
+524 EIDIAVMQSVNR
-536 KGKVDSLVGEY
+536 KGSVDPLVSEY

-565 VLKKVRAKYILGLT
+565 ILKKVRAKYVVGLT
-579 ATPVRKD
+579 ATPIRKD

-594 QCGPIRHRVTPQ
+594 QCGPIRHRITPQ
-606 KQRQLANVE
+606 KQRQLANVI
-615 YRLIPRSTEFR
+615 YRLIPRYTEFR
-626 VSDEDDGIGIQ
+626 VSDDEGEIGIQ
-637 ALYGKLAQDDE
+637 ALYGKLAQDDQ

-655 DILQA
+655 DILHA

-675 HAELLAEKLG
+675 HAELLAEKLK

-699 RKKAAEALDALAA
+699 RKKAAEALDELAA
-712 VPEDQ
+712 VPSDQ
-717 ERLIIAT
+717 ERLVIAT

-780 VLCKMYERRLMG
+780 VLRKMYERRLRG
-792 YRALGYDV
+792 YRALDYDV
-800 SANVQLDESTRQ
+800 SANV
-812 IRWFDSAPG
+812 
-821 HHLMSGFSSR
+821 